1 LPERIGRRVF
11 FDQPG
16 AHVFLAYVGDAHEA
30 KRILGD
36 AERHFTPLCRAALAS
51 AHCRM
56 RLSRFLPSTMPQV
69 IDYEH
74 GISAI
79 DSGYHRPM
87 LDAIHLLVEGDRAA
101 IVDTGTNHSVPLVI
115 EAMRRKGLAPEQV
128 DYVILTHIHLDH
140 AGGAGLFM
148 RAFPNATLTVH
159 PRGARHMADPARLIA
174 GTIAVYGEG
183 PTREMYGDILP
194 VPAARILATP
204 HAFSIRLA
212 GRELR
217 FLDTPGHARHH
228 VAILDTRSGHAFA
241 GDVFGLSYRE
251 MDQDGRQ
258 FIVPTSSPAQFDP
271 APYHR
276 SIDLVAGLKPE
287 AVYVT
292 HYSQV
297 RDIRAKAEVL
307 HRLVDAHAELALRER
322 HAGAARPA
330 RLREGVKRLFLEEA
344 RRWGSRLPDAR
355 ILEIHANDVEL
366 NAQGLGFWLDSLR

>member
-1 LPERIGRRVF
+1 
-11 FDQPG
+11 
-16 AHVFLAYVGDAHEA
+16 
-30 KRILGD
+30 
-36 AERHFTPLCRAALAS
+36 
-51 AHCRM
+51 
-56 RLSRFLPSTMPQV
+56 MPQV

-87 LDAIHLLVEGDRAA
+87 LDAIHLMVEGDRAA
-101 IVDTGTNHSVPLVI
+101 IIDTGTNYSVPLVLA
-115 EAMRRKGLAPEQV
+115 AMREKGLRPQQV

-148 RAFPNATLTVH
+148 RAFPNAMLTVH

-174 GTIAVYGEG
+174 GTVAVYGEEA
-183 PTREMYGDILP
+183 TRRMYGDILP
-194 VPAARILATP
+194 VPVERILETP
-204 HAFSIRLA
+204 HAASIRLA

-228 VAILDTRSGHAFA
+228 VAILDGKSGHVFA

-258 FIVPTSSPAQFDP
+258 FIVPTSSPTQFDP

-276 SIDLVAGLKPE
+276 SIDLILGTKPQ

-292 HYSQV
+292 HYSQI
-297 RDIRAKAEVL
+297 RDIPAKGEVL
-307 HRLVDAHAELALRER
+307 HRLVDMHAELGLREKD
-322 HAGAARPA
+322 AGAARPE
-330 RLREGVKRLFLEEA
+330 RLREGVKRIFLEEA

-355 ILEIHANDVEL
+355 ILDIYSNDLEL
-366 NAQGLGFWLDSLR
+366 NAQGLGYWLDSLS